1 VGIAPRRLRA
11 VWRSGARLHPAYSGR
26 RTTVTARI
34 RTRFTEALGI
44 QYPLIMG
51 TMMGWST
58 AELVAAAANAGAFAS
73 IASSMFD
80 TSDALREEIRRTKRL
95 TDRPFGV
102 NINLFPAMRPTNVH
116 EYVDAA
122 LDEGVRVIETAGRSP
137 EELVDRIKTGGAK
150 LMHKC
155 ARLRDARK
163 AESVGADIV
172 EIVGGECG
180 GHPSREQ
187 IGSLVLIPQVVDA
200 VSVPVVGG
208 GGIGDARGFVATLA
222 LGVDGVIMGTRFLAT
237 YECRV
242 HDNMKKR
249 MIEAQSTES
258 VLALGSVGDPMR
270 ALKTAIVA
278 EVLAM
283 EERGTTLEELLTV
296 VAGEKTRQAVV
307 DGDIDNSLLPCGQ
320 IVGMVSEVT
329 SIRDLIEGIMQ
340 EAEAVYDRL
349 GGMLGKA

>member
-1 VGIAPRRLRA
+1 
-11 VWRSGARLHPAYSGR
+11 
-26 RTTVTARI
+26 VTARFK
-34 RTRFTEALGI
+34 TRFTDALGVE
-44 QYPLIMG
+44 YPLIVG

-58 AELVAAAANAGAFAS
+58 AELVAAVANAGAFAS

-80 TSDALREEIRRTKRL
+80 TSEALREEIRRTKRL

-102 NINLFPAMRPTNVH
+102 NINLFPAMKPKNVH
-116 EYVDAA
+116 EYVDAV
-122 LDEGVRVIETAGRSP
+122 LDEGVKVVETAGRSP
-137 EELVDRIKTGGAK
+137 EELVSRVKDGGAK

-163 AESVGADIV
+163 AESVGVDIV

-200 VSVPVVGG
+200 VSVPVAGG

-237 YECRV
+237 HECQV
-242 HDNMKKR
+242 HDNMKNR

-270 ALKTAIVA
+270 ALQTALVT

-296 VAGEKTRQAVV
+296 VAGEKTRHAVIE
-307 DGDIDNSLLPCGQ
+307 GDIDNSLLPCGQ

-329 SIRDLIEGIMQ
+329 SVRELVEGIMR
-340 EAEAVYDRL
+340 EAEGVYERL
-349 GGMLGKA
+349 GGILGKA